1 MKLTELGPR
10 LTLEIFKVEQGV
22 NEGDVLYHKF
32 VHKTPAEAAKIKAK
46 VHNACSE
53 YIHRMSFSFVC
64 SILTLYALLF
74 FQIEKSKRLKEDRK
88 ATQEANVKRKREAEA
103 EKRQAKI
110 DRKRRKI
117 EGANG
122 EQEGGVDS
130 DSGSDNEGGDVDDDD
145 ENQYGE
151 YDGIENDGEYSGE
164 EDDDSDQE

>member
-1 MKLTELGPR
+1 MKVMCCITNSCTRPLQRRPR
-10 LTLEIFKVEQGV
+10 SRPRYVNAFPLHIFTDSLLCV
-22 NEGDVLYHKF
+22 F
-32 VHKTPAEAAKIKAK
+32 
-46 VHNACSE
+46 
-53 YIHRMSFSFVC
+53 C

-74 FQIEKSKRLKEDRK
+74 LQIEKSKRLKEDRK

-117 EGANG
+117 EGASG

-130 DSGSDNEGGDVDDDD
+130 DSGSDNDGGDVDDD